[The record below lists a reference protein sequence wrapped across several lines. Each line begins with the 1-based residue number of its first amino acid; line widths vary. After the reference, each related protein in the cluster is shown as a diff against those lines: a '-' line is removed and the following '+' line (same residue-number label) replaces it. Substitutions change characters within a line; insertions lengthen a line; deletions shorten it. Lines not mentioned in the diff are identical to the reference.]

1 MQRPRGPRFLPVR
14 PDEEHRTNRQ
24 IRVPQVRLIGLQ
36 GEQLGVVATED
47 ALRMAQEAE
56 VDLVE
61 VAPTAS
67 PPVCR
72 LLDYGKFRYSKQK
85 KDAEAKK
92 KQHVTQLKELRI
104 RPGTDSHDV
113 ERQLKKAQE
122 FLEDGQR
129 VKFTLRFRGREM
141 AHQDLGRGKLTGIA
155 NQLSEYGWVEIEPRT
170 EGRVMHLV
178 MAPGQRK
185 RAVLPPGPGAPRPA
199 AAPAAPSQ
207 AAAPPPAAGAAPAP
221 AAVPGGQAKEGRP
234 PLPRPA

>member
-24 IRVPQVRLIGLQ
+24 IRVPQVRLIGLN
-36 GEQLGVVATED
+36 GEQLGIVDTEE
-47 ALRMAQEAE
+47 ALRLAQASD

-61 VAPTAS
+61 VAANAS

-104 RPGTDSHDV
+104 RPGTDVHDL

-122 FLEDGQR
+122 FLGDGQR
-129 VKFTLRFRGREM
+129 VKFTLRFRCREL
-141 AHQDLGRGKLTGIA
+141 AHQELGRRKLQDVA
-155 NQLSEYGWVEIEPRT
+155 QQLSEVSWIESEPRT
-170 EGRVMHLV
+170 EGRVMNLV
-178 MAPGQRK
+178 LAPGQRK
-185 RAVLPPGPGAPRPA
+185 KPSAPATQASPAAQRPASEEAPPAPVSGAVGVRPPGDA
-199 AAPAAPSQ
+199 AA
-207 AAAPPPAAGAAPAP
+207 
-221 AAVPGGQAKEGRP
+221 R
-234 PLPRPA
+234 

>member
-24 IRVPQVRLIGLQ
+24 IRVPEVRLIGLK
-36 GEQLGVVATED
+36 GEQLGVVKTDE

-61 VAPTAS
+61 VAASAS

-104 RPGTDSHDV
+104 RPGTDIHDV
-113 ERQLKKAQE
+113 ARQLKKAQE

-141 AHQDLGRGKLTGIA
+141 AHQDLGRGKLTSIA

-185 RAVLPPGPGAPRPA
+185 AKVIPPSGAPRPA
-199 AAPAAPSQ
+199 AAPS
-207 AAAPPPAAGAAPAP
+207 AP
-221 AAVPGGQAKEGRP
+221 AAAGTPAASGPTAAPGGAPAGQARP
-234 PLPRPA
+234 PQPRPA

>member
-122 FLEDGQR
+122 FLSDGQR

-141 AHQDLGRGKLTGIA
+141 AHQDLGRGKLTSIA
-155 NQLSEYGWVEIEPRT
+155 NQLSEYRWVEIEPRT

-185 RAVLPPGPGAPRPA
+185 RAVPPVGHGAPRPA
-199 AAPAAPSQ
+199 AAPTAPAQ
-207 AAAPPPAAGAAPAP
+207 GTAPPAGGAAPPQDAAS
-221 AAVPGGQAKEGRP
+221 GGQAKEGRP
-234 PLPRPA
+234 RPA

>member
-1 MQRPRGPRFLPVR
+1 MKT
-14 PDEEHRTNRQ
+14 D
-24 IRVPQVRLIGLQ
+24 
-36 GEQLGVVATED
+36 D

-61 VAPTAS
+61 VASSAS

-141 AHQDLGRGKLTGIA
+141 AHQDLGRGKLTSIA

-185 RAVLPPGPGAPRPA
+185 RAILPPGPGTPRPA
-199 AAPAAPSQ
+199 AAPAAPPQ
-207 AAAPPPAAGAAPAP
+207 AAAPPPAGGAAPAP
-221 AAVPGGQAKEGRP
+221 GAAPAGQPKEGRP

>member
-24 IRVPQVRLIGLQ
+24 IRVPEVRLIGLK
-36 GEQLGVVATED
+36 GEQLGVVKTDE

-61 VAPTAS
+61 VAAAAS

-104 RPGTDSHDV
+104 RPGTDIHDV
-113 ERQLKKAQE
+113 ARQLKKAQE

-141 AHQDLGRGKLTGIA
+141 AHQDLGRGKLTSIA
-155 NQLSEYGWVEIEPRT
+155 NQLNEYGWVEIEPRT

-185 RAVLPPGPGAPRPA
+185 AKVLTPGPGAPRPA
-199 AAPAAPSQ
+199 APSAPA
-207 AAAPPPAAGAAPAP
+207 AAGAAPAGGAT
-221 AAVPGGQAKEGRP
+221 AAPGGAPASQARP
-234 PLPRPA
+234 PQPRPA

>member
-14 PDEEHRTNRQ
+14 PEDEHRTNRQ
-24 IRVPQVRLIGLQ
+24 IRVPEVRLIGLK
-36 GEQLGVVATED
+36 GEQLGVVKTDE
-47 ALRMAQEAE
+47 ALRLAQEAE

-61 VAPTAS
+61 VASTAS

-85 KDAEAKK
+85 KDNEAKK

-104 RPGTDSHDV
+104 RPGTDIHDV
-113 ERQLKKAQE
+113 ERQMKKAQE
-122 FLEDGQR
+122 FLGEGQR

-141 AHQDLGRGKLTGIA
+141 AHQDLGRAKLTSIA
-155 NQLSEYGWVEIEPRT
+155 NQLSEHGWVEIEPRT

-185 RAVLPPGPGAPRPA
+185 RAVPPTGAPPRPA
-199 AAPAAPSQ
+199 APAGS
-207 AAAPPPAAGAAPAP
+207 PPPAAPASGSAAAPAG
-221 AAVPGGQAKEGRP
+221 AAGQAKEARP
-234 PLPRPA
+234 PQPRP

>member
-14 PDEEHRTNRQ
+14 PEDEHRTNRQ
-24 IRVPQVRLIGLQ
+24 IRVPEVRLIGLK
-36 GEQLGVVATED
+36 GEQLGVVKTDD

-61 VAPTAS
+61 VASSAS

-141 AHQDLGRGKLTGIA
+141 AHQDLGRGKLTSIA

-185 RAVLPPGPGAPRPA
+185 RATPLPAAGAPRPA
-199 AAPAAPSQ
+199 APSGAA
-207 AAAPPPAAGAAPAP
+207 AAAPPAGAAPAAGAA
-221 AAVPGGQAKEGRP
+221 
-234 PLPRPA
+234 

>member
-14 PDEEHRTNRQ
+14 PEDEHRTNRQ
-24 IRVPQVRLIGLQ
+24 IRVPEVRLIGLK
-36 GEQLGVVATED
+36 GEQLGVVKTDD

-61 VAPTAS
+61 VASTAS

-104 RPGTDSHDV
+104 RPGTDIHDV

-141 AHQDLGRGKLTGIA
+141 AHQDLGRGKLTRIA
-155 NQLSEYGWVEIEPRT
+155 NQLSEYGWIEIEPRT
-170 EGRVMHLV
+170 EGRVMYLV

-185 RAVLPPGPGAPRPA
+185 KAAPPIGTGAPRPA
-199 AAPAAPSQ
+199 AAPGA
-207 AAAPPPAAGAAPAP
+207 PAAAAPAP
-221 AAVPGGQAKEGRP
+221 PPGGAPPAPGAAAAGQAKEVRP
-234 PLPRPA
+234 PQPRPA

>member
-1 MQRPRGPRFLPVR
+1 MRPRGRFIPQR
-14 PDEEHRTNRQ
+14 PEQEHRTNRQ
-24 IRVPQVRLIGLQ
+24 IRVPQVRLIGLG
-36 GEQLGVVATED
+36 GEQYGVVPTDD
-47 ALRMAQEAE
+47 ALRRAQESG

-61 VAPTAS
+61 VAPNAS

-92 KQHVTQLKELRI
+92 KQHVTQLKELRV
-104 RPGTDSHDV
+104 RPGTDAHDL

-141 AHQDLGRGKLTGIA
+141 AHQDLGRAKLEGIA
-155 NQLSEYGWVEIEPRT
+155 EQLADIGWVEISPRT

-185 RAVLPPGPGAPRPA
+185 KQAPATATPAGAAAAEAPAKQATGTPA
-199 AAPAAPSQ
+199 ASAPAAS
-207 AAAPPPAAGAAPAP
+207 
-221 AAVPGGQAKEGRP
+221 
-234 PLPRPA
+234 

>member
-24 IRVPQVRLIGLQ
+24 IRVPEVRLIGLK
-36 GEQLGVVATED
+36 GEQLGVVKTDE
-47 ALRMAQEAE
+47 ALRLAQEAE

-61 VAPTAS
+61 VAAAAS

-104 RPGTDSHDV
+104 RPGTDIHDV
-113 ERQLKKAQE
+113 ARQLKKAQE

-141 AHQDLGRGKLTGIA
+141 AHQDLGRGKLTSIA
-155 NQLSEYGWVEIEPRT
+155 NQLNEYGWVEIEPRT

-185 RAVLPPGPGAPRPA
+185 AKVLTPGPGAPRPA
-199 AAPAAPSQ
+199 AAPSAPAATGTAPAGGA
-207 AAAPPPAAGAAPAP
+207 AAAPGGAPAS
-221 AAVPGGQAKEGRP
+221 QARP
-234 PLPRPA
+234 PQPRPA

>member
-1 MQRPRGPRFLPVR
+1 MQRPRGRPFIPVR
-14 PDEEHRTNRQ
+14 PDDEHRINRH
-24 IRVPQVRLIGLQ
+24 IRVPQVRLIGLN

-47 ALRMAQEAE
+47 ALRLAQEAE

-61 VAPTAS
+61 VASSAS

-85 KDAEAKK
+85 KEADARK
-92 KQHVTQLKELRI
+92 KQHVTQLKELRV
-104 RPGTDSHDV
+104 RPGTDMHDL

-141 AHQDLGRGKLTGIA
+141 AHQSLGREKLLMVA
-155 NQLSEYGWVEIEPRT
+155 SNLAEYGWIEIEPRT

-178 MAPGQRK
+178 LAPGQRK
-185 RAVLPPGPGAPRPA
+185 AKLTPGIAAPRPPAKAPEASAEAPPSEARPA
-199 AAPAAPSQ
+199 AAPS
-207 AAAPPPAAGAAPAP
+207 
-221 AAVPGGQAKEGRP
+221 
-234 PLPRPA
+234 RPAS

>member
-24 IRVPQVRLIGLQ
+24 IRVPEVRLIGLK
-36 GEQLGVVATED
+36 GEQLGVVKTED
-47 ALRMAQEAE
+47 ALRMAQEGD

-61 VAPTAS
+61 VAPTAV

-85 KDAEAKK
+85 KDNEAKK

-104 RPGTDSHDV
+104 RPGTDIHDV
-113 ERQLKKAQE
+113 ERQMKKAQE
-122 FLEDGQR
+122 FLGDGQR

-141 AHQDLGRGKLTGIA
+141 AHQDLGRAKLTGIA
-155 NQLSEYGWVEIEPRT
+155 NQLSEHGWVEIEPRT

-178 MAPGQRK
+178 MAPGQRRK
-185 RAVLPPGPGAPRPA
+185 PVIPGAAAPRPPA
-199 AAPAAPSQ
+199 SAPASQ
-207 AAAPPPAAGAAPAP
+207 ASGASAPPASSQPAN
-221 AAVPGGQAKEGRP
+221 QAKEARP
-234 PLPRPA
+234 PQPRPA

>member
-1 MQRPRGPRFLPVR
+1 MRPRGRFIPQR
-14 PDEEHRTNRQ
+14 PEQEHRTNRQ
-24 IRVPQVRLIGLQ
+24 IRVPQVRLIGLG
-36 GEQLGVVATED
+36 GEQFGVVSTDD
-47 ALRMAQEAE
+47 ALRRAQENG

-61 VAPTAS
+61 VAPNAS

-92 KQHVTQLKELRI
+92 KQHVTQLKELRV
-104 RPGTDSHDV
+104 RPGTDAHDL

-141 AHQDLGRGKLTGIA
+141 AHQDLGRAKLEGIA
-155 NQLSEYGWVEIEPRT
+155 EQLADIGWVEIQPRT

-185 RAVLPPGPGAPRPA
+185 KQAPASASPAGPASGEA
-199 AAPAAPSQ
+199 AAKQ
-207 AAAPPPAAGAAPAP
+207 ASGGSAPASAP
-221 AAVPGGQAKEGRP
+221 VAS
-234 PLPRPA
+234 